1 MTFLSNMPIK
11 KHIIV
16 VMLIM
21 VLLPLLICGCV
32 AMKLNYNTAVRS
44 TETSMEEMAVLCAN
58 HIRWEIQTYKNIA
71 KDAGCN
77 QLLSDPAVRNEL
89 KEETLNAKVEENG
102 FASCAIV
109 DADGKGIFDGEDYSD
124 CIFFTEAMN
133 GNTYFSAPTVSPK
146 TGKLTTYIAAPIW
159 DNGIEGSAIVGC
171 VFFVPDEELLNDIMR
186 GIKFSDNS
194 AAYMIDKNGNTI
206 ADVDA
211 EVVRGGENI
220 EALAAA
226 DNSGQVGYATLAA
239 AHVKMRNGETGFCD
253 YTLNGVRK
261 FIGFAPISG
270 TDGWSVAVYAPSN
283 DFLSDTY
290 LTIIIT
296 IIIMVAAAVISIF
309 IATLIGKQIG
319 DPIKACTE
327 RLTKL
332 AHGDLTS
339 PVPEVKSKDEIGKL
353 AEGTQYLIDDFN
365 KIIGD
370 MDVNL
375 TSMANGNFNLN
386 SDSGDDIY
394 VGDFHKLRDSV
405 EIITAR
411 LSDTLRQINVSA
423 AQVYSGADQVSAG
436 AQALSQG
443 ATEQASS
450 IEELSAT
457 IMSISEMI
465 NLNAKD
471 AEEASLMTGKA
482 GSRMMEANQ
491 KMESLVTAMTE
502 ISNSSEEIKN
512 IIKAIEDI
520 AFQTNIL
527 ALNAAV
533 EAARAGEAG
542 KGFAVVADEVRN
554 LAAKSAEAA
563 QTTTKR
569 IEGTVQAI
577 NHGSELVGNVSDM
590 MNQVSDAA
598 GQVAVI
604 NDKISKAS
612 KEAADS
618 ITQVTVGVEQISC
631 VVQTNS
637 ATAEQSAAASEELSG
652 QAQILDALVSE
663 FKLKTE

>member
-16 VMLIM
+16 VMLIV

-32 AMKLNYNTAVRS
+32 AMKLNYNTAVKS
-44 TETSMEEMAVLCAN
+44 TETNMEEMAVLCAN
-58 HIRWEIQTYKNIA
+58 HIQWEIRSYKNIA

-77 QLLSDPAVRNEL
+77 RLLANPAVRNEM

-102 FASCAIV
+102 FASSAIT
-109 DADGKGIFDGEDYSD
+109 DAEGKSIFDGEDYSD
-124 CIFFTEAMN
+124 YIFFTEAMK

-146 TGKLTTYIAAPIW
+146 TGMLTAYIAAPLW
-159 DNGIEGSAIVGC
+159 DNGIEGSKIVGC
-171 VFFVPDEELLNDIMR
+171 VFFVPDEEFLNDIMR

-194 AAYMIDKNGNTI
+194 AAYMIDNNGNTI

-226 DNSGQVGYATLAA
+226 DTSGQAGYATLAA

-290 LTIIIT
+290 LTITIT
-296 IIIMVAAAVISIF
+296 IIIMAAAAVISVF

-327 RLTKL
+327 RLIKL

-339 PVPEVKSKDEIGKL
+339 PIPEVKSKDEIGKL
-353 AEGTQYLIDDFN
+353 AEGTRDLIDDFN

-375 TSMANGNFNLN
+375 TSMANGNFDLN
-386 SDSGDDIY
+386 ADDADDIY

-405 EIITAR
+405 GMITAR
-411 LSDTLRQINVSA
+411 LSDTLRQINLSA
-423 AQVYSGADQVSAG
+423 SQVYSGADQVSAG
-436 AQALSQG
+436 AQSLSQG

-457 IMSISEMI
+457 IMSISQMI

-471 AEEASLMTGKA
+471 AEEASLMTGEA
-482 GSRMMEANQ
+482 GSKMMEANR

-502 ISNSSEEIKN
+502 ISNSSEEIMN
-512 IIKAIEDI
+512 IIKTIEDI

-563 QTTTKR
+563 QTTTNR

-577 NHGSELVGNVSDM
+577 NHGSKLVGNVSDM

-663 FKLKTE
+663 FKLKAE